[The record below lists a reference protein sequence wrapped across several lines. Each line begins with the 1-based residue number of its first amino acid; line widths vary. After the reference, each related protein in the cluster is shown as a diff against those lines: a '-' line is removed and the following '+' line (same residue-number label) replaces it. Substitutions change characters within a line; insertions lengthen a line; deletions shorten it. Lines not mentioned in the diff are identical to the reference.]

1 VYRRVDISLDTF
13 PYHGTT
19 TTCEALWMG
28 VPVVTLMGDRH
39 VSRVSG
45 SLLTAVGRAEWVAKD
60 PDEYVRI
67 AAQLANDPVALAVAR
82 AGLREQMSKS
92 SLGDHAGQSARFA
105 AALRQCW
112 QSYCESGAATRAV
125 A

>member
-1 VYRRVDISLDTF
+1 VDISLDTF

-39 VSRVSG
+39 VARVSG
-45 SLLTAVGRAEWVAKD
+45 SLLAAIGRGEWVAHT
-60 PDEYVRI
+60 PDDYVRI
-67 AAQLANDPVALAVAR
+67 AIALATSPEKLGSVR
-82 AGLREQMSKS
+82 AGLRDEIRNSP
-92 SLGDHAGQSARFA
+92 LGDHAGQSAQFA
-105 AALRQCW
+105 RALRQCW
-112 QSYCESGAATRAV
+112 QAWCASRSSVRAV